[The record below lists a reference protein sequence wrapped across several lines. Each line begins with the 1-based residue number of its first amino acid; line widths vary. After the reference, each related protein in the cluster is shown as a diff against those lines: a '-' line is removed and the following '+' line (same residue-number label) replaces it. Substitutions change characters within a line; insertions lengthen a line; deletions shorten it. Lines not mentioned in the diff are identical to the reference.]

1 MMFTRMLAAA
11 LIAAVVL
18 PVAPVVGDEPP
29 PAAAPPATAPAA
41 QPGAPPAAQP
51 AVQAAPP
58 AAPPSNVFSPEQ
70 LEQIVS
76 PVALYPD
83 SLLMQILMASTYPLE
98 VVEADRWAKKNP
110 NVKGDDID
118 KALTDKDWDP
128 SVKSLTHFPTVLA
141 RMSDNLD
148 WTKDMGDA
156 FLGQQKD
163 VLDAIQRMRRKAYE
177 VGNLKSTPE
186 QNVIVEPA
194 APAAGQ
200 TVVVQQAPP
209 QVIKIEPAQ
218 PQVVYV
224 PTYSSTVVYGAP
236 PPTVYYPA
244 VYAYPPGY
252 VATTSLLSFGM
263 GMAVGAAL
271 WGGCNWNSHDVNVN
285 YNYNVNRNISNIN
298 RRPEQWRHNPQHRRG
313 VNYRNDAV
321 AKQYRQPSA
330 TNRAASQS
338 ARGYERPGS
347 AQTRPAST
355 KAGAT
360 GRAASGAGTTSS
372 RRPQASTGANQ
383 GRKPPGGRPAN
394 AGRQAGAS
402 QQPRVNQPAG
412 ANRPASTSRPATTK
426 RDTAFG
432 STDSGRSQ
440 RAASARG
447 AASRGVD
454 GGSFARDRG
463 GAGGRAGGGGGR
475 AGGGRRR

>member
-1 MMFTRMLAAA
+1 MPFTRTLVAA
-11 LIAAVVL
+11 LIAAVAL
-18 PVAPVVGDEPP
+18 PLAPVVGDEPP
-29 PAAAPPATAPAA
+29 PAAQPPAA
-41 QPGAPPAAQP
+41 APPAAVP
-51 AVQAAPP
+51 PTAAPAAAAP
-58 AAPPSNVFSPEQ
+58 AAPPSNVFSSEQ
-70 LEQIVS
+70 LDQIVA

-98 VVEADRWAKKNP
+98 VIEAERWTKKNP
-110 NVKGDDID
+110 DLKGDELD

-163 VLDAIQRMRRKAYE
+163 VLDAIQRMRGKAYE
-177 VGNLKSTPE
+177 LGNLKSTPE

-194 APAAGQ
+194 PAKAEGQ
-200 TVVVQQAPP
+200 TVVVEQAPP
-209 QVIKIEPAQ
+209 QIIKIEPAQ

-224 PTYSSTVVYGAP
+224 PTYSSTVIYGPP

-252 VATTSLLSFGM
+252 VATASLLSFGA

-271 WGGCNWNSHDVNVN
+271 WGGCNWHSGDVNVN
-285 YNYNVNRNISNIN
+285 YNYNYNRNTNVGNIN
-298 RRPEQWRHNPQHRRG
+298 KPEHWRHNPEHRKG

-321 AKQYRQPSA
+321 AKKYGQPSA
-330 TNRAASQS
+330 ANRAAREN
-338 ARGYERPGS
+338 ARGYQRQAS

-355 KAGAT
+355 
-360 GRAASGAGTTSS
+360 
-372 RRPQASTGANQ
+372 ST
-383 GRKPPGGRPAN
+383 
-394 AGRQAGAS
+394 GRQATRAG
-402 QQPRVNQPAG
+402 QQPRKGQPPRASQRAS
-412 ANRPASTSRPATTK
+412 ANRPAGTSRPAATS

-432 STDSGRSQ
+432 SRDSGRAQ
-440 RAASARG
+440 RNASARG

-454 GGSFARDRG
+454 RGSFASGRG
-463 GAGGRAGGGGGR
+463 GSGGGGR
-475 AGGGRRR
+475 SGGFGGRGGGGRGGGGRRR

>member
-1 MMFTRMLAAA
+1 MPFTRTLVAA
-11 LIAAVVL
+11 LIAAVAL
-18 PVAPVVGDEPP
+18 PLAPVVGDEPP
-29 PAAAPPATAPAA
+29 PAAQPPAA
-41 QPGAPPAAQP
+41 APPAAAP
-51 AVQAAPP
+51 PTAAPAAAAP
-58 AAPPSNVFSPEQ
+58 AAPPSNVFSSEQ
-70 LEQIVS
+70 LDQIVA

-98 VVEADRWAKKNP
+98 VIEAERWTKKNP
-110 NVKGDDID
+110 DLKGDELD

-163 VLDAIQRMRRKAYE
+163 VLDAIQRMRGKAYE
-177 VGNLKSTPE
+177 LGNLKSTPE

-194 APAAGQ
+194 PAKAEGQ
-200 TVVVQQAPP
+200 TVVVEQAPP
-209 QVIKIEPAQ
+209 QIIKIEPAQ

-224 PTYSSTVVYGAP
+224 PTYSSTVIYGPP

-252 VATTSLLSFGM
+252 VATASLLSFGA

-271 WGGCNWNSHDVNVN
+271 WGGCNWHSGDVNVN
-285 YNYNVNRNISNIN
+285 YNYNYNRNTNVGNIN
-298 RRPEQWRHNPQHRRG
+298 KPEHWRHNPEHRKG

-321 AKQYRQPSA
+321 AKKYGQPSA
-330 TNRAASQS
+330 ANRAAREN
-338 ARGYERPGS
+338 ARGYQRQAS

-355 KAGAT
+355 
-360 GRAASGAGTTSS
+360 
-372 RRPQASTGANQ
+372 ST
-383 GRKPPGGRPAN
+383 
-394 AGRQAGAS
+394 GRQATRAG
-402 QQPRVNQPAG
+402 QQPRKGQPPRASQRAS
-412 ANRPASTSRPATTK
+412 ANRPAGTSRPAATS

-432 STDSGRSQ
+432 SRDSGRAQ
-440 RAASARG
+440 RNASARG

-454 GGSFARDRG
+454 RGSFASGRG
-463 GAGGRAGGGGGR
+463 GSGGGGR
-475 AGGGRRR
+475 SGGFGGRGGGGRGGGGRRR